1 MPFCVIGFQPLE
13 VIDIMI
19 LDLFQNSFANNNI
32 FLYNTVTTFK
42 KINNNIQTI
51 FEFPRI
57 PQNVIAV

>member
-1 MPFCVIGFQPLE
+1 MPFCVTGFEPLE

-42 KINNNIQTI
+42 NINNNIQTI

-57 PQNVIAV
+57 PQNVIVV

>member
-1 MPFCVIGFQPLE
+1 MPFSVIGFEPLE

-19 LDLFQNSFANNNI
+19 LDLFQNSFANNI

-42 KINNNIQTI
+42 KINNIQTI

-57 PQNVIAV
+57 PENVIAV

>member
-1 MPFCVIGFQPLE
+1 MPFCVIGFEPLE

-42 KINNNIQTI
+42 KINSNIQTI

-57 PQNVIAV
+57 PENVIAV